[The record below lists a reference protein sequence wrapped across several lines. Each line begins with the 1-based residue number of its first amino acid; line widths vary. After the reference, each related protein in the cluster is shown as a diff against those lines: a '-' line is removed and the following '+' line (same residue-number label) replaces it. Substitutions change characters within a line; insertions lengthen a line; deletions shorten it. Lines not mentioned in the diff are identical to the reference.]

1 MKIEDIVKIILIS
14 TYKNLDEIAY
24 EDDTK
29 KIDCITKKDVSFFKE
44 FINTYFLFLNKK
56 EEFMK
61 NIHDYS
67 VNDKELA
74 KNLNKLEKKLIEMG
88 KENFYKI
95 DEQRERIFSE
105 FSKVK
110 PTQKITKPEIK
121 ITSAKDSIYSLIWFY
136 YEQILFN
143 SKNIEEI
150 NKLLDYE
157 FLVLGLTPDLFKAFL
172 FNVGEETSK
181 KTDNNHNVEERSFIE
196 ITKIMLK
203 KYDMISKVFKN
214 GGENEVKRLS
224 NINNCLVDEYEKVNN
239 YKGIIKGIDLFS
251 GFNGYDNLSS
261 IKYINQDLSKEDK
274 ALIEIS
280 DLNGM
285 FSGLKPNEISHV
297 LYNYLQV
304 YKNFDQIISKKED
317 FVFKDLSP
325 LAQVINR
332 TRENSLNESAIIK
345 LIDDFCSGKRSIS
358 FKEKEKPLSYN

>member
-24 EDDTK
+24 EDDTEE
-29 KIDCITKKDVSFFKE
+29 IDCITKKDVSFFKE
-44 FINTYFLFLNKK
+44 FINAYFLFLNKK

-74 KNLNKLEKKLIEMG
+74 KNLNELEKKLIEMG

-95 DEQRERIFSE
+95 DEQREIKFSN
-105 FSKVK
+105 FLKIK
-110 PTQKITKPEIK
+110 PTVKIKKPEIK

-150 NKLLDYE
+150 NKLLGYE
-157 FLVLGLTPDLFKAFL
+157 FLITDLDKKDFKTF
-172 FNVGEETSK
+172 FNKVYEEYTNS
-181 KTDNNHNVEERSFIE
+181 NHEERSFIE
-196 ITKIMLK
+196 TLKILLK
-203 KYDMISKVFKN
+203 KYDMIAKVFKN
-214 GGENEVKRLS
+214 GSENQVKRLS
-224 NINNCLVDEYEKVNN
+224 SINNCLVGEYEKINN
-239 YKGIIKGIDLFS
+239 YRNINMIDLFS

-285 FSGLKPNEISHV
+285 FSGLKPNEISHI

-317 FVFKDLSP
+317 FAFKDLSP

-332 TRENSLNESAIIK
+332 TRENSLNKSAIIK

-358 FKEKEKPLSYN
+358 FKEKEKTLSYN

>member
-14 TYKNLDEIAY
+14 TYKNLSEIAY
-24 EDDTK
+24 EDDTEE
-29 KIDCITKKDVSFFKE
+29 IDCITKKDVSFFKE
-44 FINTYFLFLNKK
+44 FINAYFLFLNKK

-74 KNLNKLEKKLIEMG
+74 KNLNELEKKLIEMG

-95 DEQRERIFSE
+95 DEQREIKFSN
-105 FSKVK
+105 FLKIK
-110 PTQKITKPEIK
+110 PTVKIKKPEIK

-150 NKLLDYE
+150 NKLLGYE
-157 FLVLGLTPDLFKAFL
+157 FLIPDLDKNDFKIF
-172 FNVGEETSK
+172 FNKVYEEYTNS
-181 KTDNNHNVEERSFIE
+181 NYEERNFIE
-196 ITKIMLK
+196 TLKIMLK
-203 KYDMISKVFKN
+203 KYDMIAKVFKN
-214 GGENEVKRLS
+214 GGEIQVKNLS
-224 NINNCLVDEYEKVNN
+224 KINSYLIYEYDVTYNYGNVN
-239 YKGIIKGIDLFS
+239 KIDLFS
-251 GFNGYDNLSS
+251 GFNGYDNLAS
-261 IKYINQDLSKEDK
+261 IKDIGQNLSKEDK

-280 DLNGM
+280 NLNGM
-285 FSGLKPNEISHV
+285 FSGLKPNEISHI

-304 YKNFDQIISKKED
+304 YKNFDQIVSKKED
-317 FVFKDLSP
+317 FAFKDLSP
-325 LAQVINR
+325 LAQAINR